1 MSRRDDAE
9 VADDEKERSN
19 LEYLRRQVNNG
30 L

>member
-1 MSRRDDAE
+1 MCGRDDAD
-9 VADDEKERSN
+9 VADDGKERSN